1 MIKIDRTNASNC
13 TATGAPRR
21 GGRHAI
27 RKRPARPA
35 AAALALA
42 AALLLPMEASLANE
56 QLRGLIGACETKFV
70 FTGELT
76 ATVTGTCRYGHL
88 GLTTCVAEQT
98 VTPGGDG
105 SLRIENDG
113 VCVAANGDELFTH
126 FSGLGVPTSAGGV
139 DFVGTETYEGGTGR
153 FVNAFGGSTLSG
165 SAQFTGPGV
174 GVGAF
179 SLRGRIAY

>member
-1 MIKIDRTNASNC
+1 MINIDRANESNC

-21 GGRHAI
+21 RARHAI

-35 AAALALA
+35 AAAFALA
-42 AALLLPMEASLANE
+42 AALLPPMEASLANE
-56 QLRGLIGACETKFV
+56 QVRGLTGACETEFV
-70 FTGELT
+70 FTGEST
-76 ATVTGTCRYGHL
+76 AIVTGTCRYGHL
-88 GLTTCVAEQT
+88 GLTTCEADQT

-113 VCVAANGDELFTH
+113 VCVAANGDKLLTH
-126 FSGLGVPTSAGGV
+126 FSGYGVPTPTGGV
-139 DFVGTETYEGGTGR
+139 DFVGTETYDGGTGR
-153 FVNAFGGSTLSG
+153 FVNAFGSSTLAG

-179 SLRGRIAY
+179 SLRGRIGY